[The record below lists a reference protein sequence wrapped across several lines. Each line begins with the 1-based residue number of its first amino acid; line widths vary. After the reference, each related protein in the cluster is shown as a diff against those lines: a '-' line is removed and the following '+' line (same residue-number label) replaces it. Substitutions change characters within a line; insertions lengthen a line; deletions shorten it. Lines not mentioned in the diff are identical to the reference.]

1 MLKEYFFTSK
11 EIAMKL
17 IQKYKTYFK
26 EILTTKQ
33 QIYLQSGQHSVGS
46 ETMPNRMEELVASA
60 LAIGASLGVLALPF
74 GGLMVT
80 FF

>member
-1 MLKEYFFTSK
+1 MGRNK
-11 EIAMKL
+11 
-17 IQKYKTYFK
+17 QKKQG
-26 EILTTKQ
+26 ECVKQ